1 MELDAARNRARN
13 IPSDVCRQCKQPG
26 HWAKDCTTRFD
37 IRQMQAEI
45 DELEEMV
52 ALRKDLLELHA
63 KEEQASGPQGEVAEM
78 DPGFG
83 FASE

>member
-1 MELDAARNRARN
+1 
-13 IPSDVCRQCKQPG
+13 
-26 HWAKDCTTRFD
+26 
-37 IRQMQAEI
+37 MQAEI

-52 ALRKDLLELHA
+52 ALRKDLLGLRT
-63 KEEQASGPQGEVAEM
+63 KEEQASGSQGEVADM